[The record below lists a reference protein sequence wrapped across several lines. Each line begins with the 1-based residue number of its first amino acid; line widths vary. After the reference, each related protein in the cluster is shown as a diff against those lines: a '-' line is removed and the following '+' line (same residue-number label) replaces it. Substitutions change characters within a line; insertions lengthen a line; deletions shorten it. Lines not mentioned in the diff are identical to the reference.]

1 MKRVTLSFT
10 VEDSI
15 VDDIRYDLEQ
25 GDLANAA
32 SHLCYN
38 SESMGYNIVTA
49 SDEVVEGLDIHTYRL
64 MENAVN
70 LSAALT
76 PKLIKA
82 SEKIPAYEGMRERAE
97 YIIEKAQV
105 LEKRLDGKD
114 EDEGKYDYI
123 EELDKFVK
131 ECEEEITLQENP
143 IPLF

>member
-10 VEDSI
+10 VEDSV
-15 VDDIRYDLEQ
+15 VDNIQYDLEQ

-49 SDEVVEGLDIHTYRL
+49 SDEVVDGLDIHTYRL

-70 LSAALT
+70 LSADLT
-76 PKLIKA
+76 PRLIKA
-82 SEKIPAYEGMRERAE
+82 SERIPAYEGMRERAE

-105 LEKRLDGKD
+105 LEKRFDGKD
-114 EDEGKYDYI
+114 EVEGEYDYI
-123 EELDKFVK
+123 KELDKFEK